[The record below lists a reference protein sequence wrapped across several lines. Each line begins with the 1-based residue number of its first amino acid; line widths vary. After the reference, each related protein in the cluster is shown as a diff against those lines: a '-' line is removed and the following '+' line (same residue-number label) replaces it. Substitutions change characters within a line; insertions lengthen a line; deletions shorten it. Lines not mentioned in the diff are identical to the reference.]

1 MPSLTAPKFA
11 WLELVRRDRSRG
23 FAIACS
29 ASLVGAAVV
38 GVLLRQAFEVGL
50 LRPFGA
56 AGPFVLSA
64 VLLGTLLVFF
74 AQLSARLA
82 GERGPGLA
90 TALLVL
96 PAVAAFEIRR
106 YAAPFPAEIW
116 TAVLLALFALAF
128 LALPRALERHRAPAA
143 EALWW
148 SLPLHAL
155 AQVEIL
161 WLDGNLAG
169 EASGGPLE
177 GALPRLLALLL
188 PIVHFF
194 LADLRLRRTYD
205 SKDSEKEIVVRELHT
220 KTRELRTKT
229 EELQRLDADRLRGE
243 EERRRAEMILSM
255 LAKAVETMS
264 LGVTIT
270 DMKNKILYVNP
281 ADARQH
287 GYSVAE
293 LIGKDSRVYAA
304 EEGGAPLDP
313 AEAEPWTRERYN
325 VTKQGDRMPV
335 RLVSDRVRN
344 SDGEPI
350 ATVTICED
358 ISERLRTR
366 EALERRD
373 HILEAVAFAA
383 EKFLAQSSW
392 AESVEGVLARLGE
405 VTGVDHVSLE
415 ILDVNDPLGRDAMV
429 FAWPPPSRSG
439 RGRDALELPER
450 WESMLLEGETVEGR
464 RAELPPGEQQA
475 LEERGVE
482 SLAVVPLFVRAAW
495 RGFLA
500 LEAKDPARQWSV
512 AEREALKTAARTLG
526 ASVQRHED
534 EEALARSEAKYRE
547 LLESAN
553 DLVQSVAPDGR
564 FQFVNRAW
572 KTTLGYG
579 DDEVRNLTIWE
590 VVRPAPPDSKRD
602 VLQSMLI
609 DDGLGRIEAM
619 FVAKDGKE
627 IAVEGTVT
635 CRYVDGLPVAAQG
648 IFRDITERRQ
658 IDRMKT
664 EFLSTVSHEL
674 RTPLTSIIASLGL
687 LESGRLAGNPQRIQE
702 LIQVAH
708 RNSNRLLKLI
718 NNLLDLQKIAAR
730 KMTFKSDAIDVQALL
745 EEAVRSLNAYADSL
759 EIELELLPGPPLLRV
774 YGDRD
779 RLMQVLHNL
788 LSNAIKFSPP
798 REQVT
803 LEARRQQDRV
813 VLVVADNGQ
822 GIPEEFR
829 SRIFDQFTQA
839 DPSKT
844 RAAGG
849 SGLGLSIAKGLVE
862 GMKGAIR
869 LDTKLGVGTNFY
881 VELPVAPDG
890 TAPADSSGES
900 GVWPRFVS

>member
-1 MPSLTAPKFA
+1 VKPAFPSFA
-11 WLELVRRDRSRG
+11 WLELVRQDRSQGRAMVVLG
-23 FAIACS
+23 GIFG
-29 ASLVGAAVV
+29 GALA
-38 GVLLRQAFEVGL
+38 GALLREALDVGL
-50 LRPFGA
+50 LRPLAA
-56 AGPFVLSA
+56 AGPYLLTA
-64 VLLGTLLVFF
+64 GVLLAALVLA
-74 AQLSARLA
+74 AQLAPRLA
-82 GERGPGLA
+82 GERGPGMGAALLLLPAIAAFDIARA
-90 TALLVL
+90 TAP
-96 PAVAAFEIRR
+96 PASVPVKLFCG
-106 YAAPFPAEIW
+106 
-116 TAVLLALFALAF
+116 VLLALLVAAF
-128 LALPRALERHRAPAA
+128 LWLPRLLRRHPSPAA
-143 EALWW
+143 ESLWW
-148 SLPLHAL
+148 SLPLHAA
-155 AQVEIL
+155 AQAEMLI
-161 WLDGNLAG
+161 LAG
-169 EASGGPLE
+169 DTPLA
-177 GALPRLLALLL
+177 GALPRLFALLL
-188 PIVHFF
+188 PLAHYFA
-194 LADLRLRRTYD
+194 ADLRRRRNHD
-205 SKDSEKEIVVRELHT
+205 SKDSEKEIVVRELHSRT
-220 KTRELRTKT
+220 HELRTKT
-229 EELQRLDADRLRGE
+229 EELQRLDVERLRGE
-243 EERRRAEMILSM
+243 EERQRAERNLSM

-270 DMKNKILYVNP
+270 DMKNQILYVNP
-281 ADARQH
+281 ADARLH

-293 LIGKDSRVYAA
+293 LIGQDSRIYGA
-304 EEGGAPLDP
+304 EDGVP
-313 AEAEPWTRERYN
+313 AEPSVAEPWARERIN
-325 VTKQGDRMPV
+325 VTKQGERVPV

-358 ISERLRTR
+358 IRERLRTR

-373 HILEAVAFAA
+373 HILEAVGFAA

-392 AESVEGVLARLGE
+392 AESVEEVLVRLGE

-429 FAWPPPSRSG
+429 FAWPPPGQSG
-439 RGRDALELPER
+439 RARSALELPAR
-450 WESMLLEGETVEGR
+450 WEHMLLAGETVEGR
-464 RAELPPGEQQA
+464 RAGLPPLEQEA

-482 SLAVVPLFVRAAW
+482 SLAVVPLFVRSTW

-572 KTTLGYG
+572 KSTLGYG
-579 DDEVRNLTIWE
+579 DDEIPNLTIWE

-609 DDGLGRIEAM
+609 DDGLGRIEAL

-687 LESGRLAGNPQRIQE
+687 LESGRLAGNPQRVQE

-730 KMTFKSDAIDVQALL
+730 KMTFKNDAIEVQALL
-745 EEAVRSLNAYADSL
+745 EEAIRSLVAYADSL
-759 EIELELLPGPPLLRV
+759 EIELELMQGPPLLRV
-774 YGDRD
+774 FGDRD

-798 REQVT
+798 RERVI
-803 LEARRQQDRV
+803 LEARRHLDKV
-813 VLVVADNGQ
+813 ILVVADNGP

-829 SRIFDQFTQA
+829 SRIFDQFSQA
-839 DPSKT
+839 DTSKT
-844 RAAGG
+844 RVAGG

-862 GMKGAIR
+862 GMKGTIK
-869 LDTKLGVGTNFY
+869 LDTLLGVGTNFY
-881 VELPVAPDG
+881 VELPAAPDAA
-890 TAPADSSGES
+890 APAETSGES
-900 GVWPRFVS
+900 GVWPRFAS

>member
-1 MPSLTAPKFA
+1 MSFAFPSFA
-11 WLELVRRDRSRG
+11 WLELIRQDRSQG
-23 FAIACS
+23 WAMACLGCVVGGAIA
-29 ASLVGAAVV
+29 GA
-38 GVLLRQAFEVGL
+38 LLREALSVGL
-50 LRPFGA
+50 LEPLAG
-56 AGPFVLSA
+56 AGPFLLA
-64 VLLGTLLVFF
+64 AFVLLAALVVC
-74 AQLSARLA
+74 AQLAPRLA
-82 GERGPGLA
+82 GERGPGLGA
-90 TALLVL
+90 ALLLL
-96 PAVAAFEIRR
+96 PTIAAFDIGRF
-106 YAAPFPAEIW
+106 AAPASRGVEISGF
-116 TAVLLALFALAF
+116 VLLALLLLAF
-128 LALPRALERHRAPAA
+128 LWLPRALYRRPSAA
-143 EALWW
+143 DEALWW
-148 SLPLHAL
+148 SLPLHAAAQAELLVLEPGAPL
-155 AQVEIL
+155 A
-161 WLDGNLAG
+161 
-169 EASGGPLE
+169 
-177 GALPRLLALLL
+177 GALPRLFALLL
-188 PIVHFF
+188 PLCQYF
-194 LADLRLRRTYD
+194 AGDLRRRRTYD
-205 SKDSEKEIVVRELHT
+205 SKDSEKEIVVRELHSRT
-220 KTRELRTKT
+220 HELRTKT
-229 EELQRLDADRLRGE
+229 EELQRLDARRLQGE
-243 EERRRAEMILSM
+243 EERQRAERNLSM

-270 DMKNKILYVNP
+270 DMQNQILYVNP

-287 GYSVAE
+287 GYSVDE
-293 LIGKDSRVYAA
+293 LIGQDSRIYGA
-304 EEGGAPLDP
+304 EDSVP
-313 AEAEPWTRERYN
+313 AEPSVAEPWARERIN
-325 VTKQGDRMPV
+325 VTKQGERVPV

-344 SDGEPI
+344 SDGAPI

-358 ISERLRTR
+358 IRERLRTR
-366 EALERRD
+366 EALARRD
-373 HILEAVAFAA
+373 RILEAVAFAA

-392 AESVEGVLARLGE
+392 AESVEEVLVRLGE

-429 FAWPPPSRSG
+429 FAWPPPGQSG
-439 RGRDALELPER
+439 RARGALELPAR
-450 WESMLLEGETVEGR
+450 WEHLLLEGETVEGR
-464 RAELPPGEQQA
+464 RAELPPLEQEA

-482 SLAVVPLFVRAAW
+482 SLAVVPLFVRRAW

-572 KTTLGYG
+572 KSTLGYG
-579 DDEVRNLTIWE
+579 DDEIPNLTIWE

-648 IFRDITERRQ
+648 IFRDVTERRQ

-687 LESGRLAGNPQRIQE
+687 LESGRLAGNPQRILE

-745 EEAVRSLNAYADSL
+745 EEAIRSLVAYADSL
-759 EIELELLPGPPLLRV
+759 EIELELMQGPPLLRV

-798 REQVT
+798 RERVI
-803 LEARRQQDRV
+803 LEARRHLDKV
-813 VLVVADNGQ
+813 ILVVADNGP
-822 GIPEEFR
+822 GIPDEFR
-829 SRIFDQFTQA
+829 SRIFDQFSQA
-839 DPSKT
+839 DTSKT
-844 RAAGG
+844 RVAGG

-862 GMKGAIR
+862 GMKGTIK
-869 LDTKLGVGTNFY
+869 LDTLLGVGTNFY
-881 VELPVAPDG
+881 VELPVAPDA
-890 TAPADSSGES
+890 TAPAESTGES
-900 GVWPRFVS
+900 GVWPRFAS